1 MLQWRTINGFPNYS
15 VSNTGVVVN
24 TKKNKTMVI
33 YTRKGYCLV
42 KLSSNG
48 KSVEKKVHRL
58 VAEAFIPNPNNYS
71 CINHK
76 DENPLNNSVENLEWC
91 NHKYN
96 NTYGTRIERQ
106 SKSLTENWRKRKAKN
121 SSKDVDGTL
130 ALI

>member
-1 MLQWRTINGFPNYS
+1 MLQWRIISGFPNYS
-15 VSNTGVVVN
+15 VSNTGVIIN
-24 TKKNKTMVI
+24 TKKNKTMTI

-42 KLSSNG
+42 KLSSNN
-48 KSVEKKVHRL
+48 KAVEKKVHRL
-58 VAEAFIPNPNNYS
+58 VAEAFIPNPNNYD

-76 DENPLNNSVENLEWC
+76 DENPLNNNVENLEWC
-91 NHKYN
+91 NYSYN

-106 SKSLTENWRKRKAKN
+106 SKSLTENWRTRKAKN